1 MRRRMTACLALLL
14 AGCATPAPVPPEQ
27 VTVHQS
33 QASVTARYKVI
44 QRIWVDSWASALLV
58 PTYASREEAAQMMR
72 QKAADL
78 GGNGV
83 LNFGCYRRYSDD
95 SLGCNGTVVKFE

>member
-14 AGCATPAPVPPEQ
+14 AGCAATAPVPSGQ
-27 VTVHQS
+27 VAVHE
-33 QASVTARYKVI
+33 SVTSAPVNYRVI
-44 QRIWVDSWASALLV
+44 ERIWVDTWPSAFIV
-58 PTYASREEAAQMMR
+58 PTYASREDAAQAMR

-83 LNFGCYRRYSDD
+83 LNFGCYRRHSDD
-95 SLGCNGTVVKFE
+95 SLGCNGTVVRFQ

>member
-1 MRRRMTACLALLL
+1 MRRWMPALLL
-14 AGCATPAPVPPEQ
+14 LLTVGCAANAPVPVEQ
-27 VTVHQS
+27 VTVHES
-33 QASVTARYKVI
+33 QASAPSNYKI
-44 QRIWVDSWASALLV
+44 IHRIWVDSWASALLV
-58 PTYASREEAAQMMR
+58 PTYASREEAAQAMR

-95 SLGCNGTVVKFE
+95 SLGCNGTVVRFQ